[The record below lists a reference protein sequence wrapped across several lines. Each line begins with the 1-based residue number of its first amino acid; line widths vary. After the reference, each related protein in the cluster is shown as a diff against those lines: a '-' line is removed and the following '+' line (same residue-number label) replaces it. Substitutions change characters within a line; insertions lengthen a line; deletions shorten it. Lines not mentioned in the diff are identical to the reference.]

1 MVVAPNLPVD
11 VLLGTDLYEASVFK
25 GGQVEHGL
33 AGVQRRGKEQKKRKK
48 QRWEDKELRGKEDN
62 DETEDEANLV
72 QEKTF
77 GVETL
82 HSQVEGQPE
91 GELVVQRAVECQ
103 EGMTEDKEDGETK

>member
-48 QRWEDKELRGKEDN
+48 
-62 DETEDEANLV
+62 
-72 QEKTF
+72 
-77 GVETL
+77 
-82 HSQVEGQPE
+82 
-91 GELVVQRAVECQ
+91 
-103 EGMTEDKEDGETK
+103 